1 MLVCSGGGGRGGGGG
16 VDFAVGSQVET
27 PLVVFLVETLLDL
40 AVTLFETPVVV
51 VVVVTLLEG
60 LKWWWWCYFSRS
72 QLVLSSDSHC
82 FPGCW
87 PDRLCAHR
95 GITPSSK

>member
-1 MLVCSGGGGRGGGGG
+1 MLVCSGGGGRGGGGGG

-51 VVVVTLLEG
+51 VVLL
-60 LKWWWWCYFSRS
+60 LS
-72 QLVLSSDSHC
+72 QPAGAFL
-82 FPGCW
+82 
-87 PDRLCAHR
+87 
-95 GITPSSK
+95 

>member
-1 MLVCSGGGGRGGGGG
+1 MLICCGGGGGGGGGGG

-51 VVVVTLLEG
+51 VVVTLLEG
-60 LKWWWWCYFSRS
+60 LKLRPHCLVVVLLLS
-72 QLVLSSDSHC
+72 QPAGAFL
-82 FPGCW
+82 
-87 PDRLCAHR
+87 
-95 GITPSSK
+95 

>member
-40 AVTLFETPVVV
+40 AVTLFETPLVVV
-51 VVVVTLLEG
+51 LL
-60 LKWWWWCYFSRS
+60 LS
-72 QLVLSSDSHC
+72 QPAGAFL
-82 FPGCW
+82 
-87 PDRLCAHR
+87 
-95 GITPSSK
+95 

>member
-1 MLVCSGGGGRGGGGG
+1 MLICSGGGGGGGGGGG

-51 VVVVTLLEG
+51 VTLLEG
-60 LKWWWWCYFSRS
+60 PKWWWWCYFSRS